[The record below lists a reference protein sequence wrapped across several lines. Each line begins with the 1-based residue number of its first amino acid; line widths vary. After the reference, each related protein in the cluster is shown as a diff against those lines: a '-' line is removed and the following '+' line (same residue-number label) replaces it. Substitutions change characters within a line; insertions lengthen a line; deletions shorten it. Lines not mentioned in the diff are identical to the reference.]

1 MPSITVVTLAMELD
15 EGLRITLESVK
26 QQNLNLRHIVI
37 DGSNTSDIKNY
48 VTENYKRVEL
58 FKQRPQGIYHAM
70 NFALSK
76 IQLNDWVLF
85 LNSSDFLGSHKTLS
99 KAHLILESSNHWCFW
114 QTIGFTHGGEVNFLT
129 GQKIFE
135 GKEFSKGKIL
145 MPHPST
151 LIPCK
156 WILAAGGFNE
166 KYKIIADMD
175 LAFRIFK
182 KHGDPIFIDNAVSIH
197 QLGGISSSSSQESA
211 LELRKSRFQNFT
223 IRTIL
228 EMTKKIFWAGYIANS
243 HVHSADV
250 EKSLESVHYDSCTGN
265 QRYPLCCRSGLLLS
279 SE

>member
-26 QQNLNLRHIVI
+26 QQNLNVRHIVI
-37 DGSNTSDIKNY
+37 DGSSTSDIENY
-48 VTENYKRVEL
+48 VEENYKRVEL

-76 IQLNDWVLF
+76 IQLTDLVLF
-85 LNSSDFLGSHKTLS
+85 LNSSDFLGSHITLS
-99 KAHLILESSNHWCFW
+99 TAQLIMESSNHWCFW
-114 QTIGFTHGGEVNFLT
+114 QTIGFAPGGQVNLLT
-129 GQKIFE
+129 GQQMFD
-135 GKEFSKGKIL
+135 GKEFTKGKVL

-151 LIPCK
+151 LIPCQ

-182 KHGDPIFIDNAVSIH
+182 KHGDPIFIDDALSIH

-211 LELRKSRFQNFT
+211 LELRKSRFQNFK
-223 IRTIL
+223 IRTVI
-228 EMTKKIFWAGYIANS
+228 EIAKKIFWRGYIVNS
-243 HVHSADV
+243 RVHSPDV
-250 EKSLESVHYDSCTGN
+250 EKSLDSVHYASCPGN

>member
-26 QQNLNLRHIVI
+26 QQNLNVRHIVI
-37 DGSNTSDIKNY
+37 DGSNTSDIENY
-48 VTENYKRVEL
+48 VAENYKRVEL

-76 IQLNDWVLF
+76 IELTDLVLF
-85 LNSSDFLGSHKTLS
+85 LNSSDFLGSHTTLS
-99 KAHLILESSNHWCFW
+99 TAQLTMKSSNDWCFW
-114 QTIGFTHGGEVNFLT
+114 QTIGFTLGGEVNLLT
-129 GQKIFE
+129 GQQVFDS
-135 GKEFSKGKIL
+135 KEFSKGKVL

-151 LIPCK
+151 LIPCQ
-156 WILAAGGFNE
+156 WILAAGGFNV
-166 KYKIIADMD
+166 KYKIVADMD

-182 KHGDPIFIDNAVSIH
+182 KHGGPIFINEALSIH
-197 QLGGISSSSSQESA
+197 QLGGISSSSSGESA

-223 IRTIL
+223 IRTII
-228 EMTKKIFWAGYIANS
+228 EIAKKIFWMGYIVNS
-243 HVHSADV
+243 RVHSPDV
-250 EKSLESVHYDSCTGN
+250 EKSLDAVHYASCPGN

>member
-26 QQNLNLRHIVI
+26 QQNINVRHIVI
-37 DGSNTSDIKNY
+37 DGSNTRDIENY
-48 VTENYKRVEL
+48 VAENYKRVEL

-70 NFALSK
+70 NFALSR
-76 IQLNDWVLF
+76 IQLTDLVLF
-85 LNSSDFLGSHKTLS
+85 LNSSDFLGSHTTLS
-99 KAHLILESSNHWCFW
+99 MAHLIMESSNHWCYW
-114 QTIGFTHGGEVNFLT
+114 QTIGFTPGGEVNLLT
-129 GQKIFE
+129 GQQIFDS
-135 GKEFSKGKIL
+135 KEFRKGKIL

-156 WILAAGGFNE
+156 WILATGGFNK

-182 KHGDPIFIDNAVSIH
+182 KHGDPIFINNALSIH
-197 QLGGISSSSSQESA
+197 QLGGISSRSSQESA

-228 EMTKKIFWAGYIANS
+228 EITKKIFWAGYIAKS
-243 HVHSADV
+243 QVHSPVV

-265 QRYPLCCRSGLLLS
+265 QRYPLCCRSGLLHS
-279 SE
+279 SK